1 MRTRFTIGLRILFGF
16 GVLVILT
23 LVAFGLTLVTI
34 NQSKSINDKITTIYT
49 PSVNALRELS
59 VTMLNSKMLIYNW
72 VNTPGE
78 SEDKPKLKK
87 LIYDE
92 YPVLKNEI
100 KMLSQNWEKDE
111 RDAVEAIF
119 TLIDKLFEK
128 SHKYIM
134 GKLNNFAAYDDLEI
148 KFEMSSVLNEG
159 EEINTQTRLILA
171 QLDQLIAVQQEKAAE
186 NISEMDKSFSRLK
199 LVVMVLGVALPVIGL
214 VIALLTRLSIVRPVD
229 ELKRMLQK
237 MKRGVMP
244 EEKIHGRN
252 DEIGEMSMALNQ
264 LVDALKQ
271 TTEFAREVGSGNFDS
286 HYEPLSEE
294 DTLGHA
300 LLKMRMDLAENERIL
315 EQKVEE
321 RTAEV
326 VQQKQEI
333 EMQKIKMEVLFN
345 HVTDSI
351 RYAKRIQEA
360 ILPPDHLIKSLLPD
374 SFVYYKPKDIVS
386 GDFYWLEQVGTKVFF
401 AAVDCTGHGVPGA
414 FMSIV
419 GHNQLKQVMNRI
431 TDHKPS
437 VVLDELSK
445 GISDS
450 LHQNY
455 DGSTAKDGMDLSLCS
470 IDFEKKELEF
480 SGAFNPLYL
489 IRDNDLQEVKANKF
503 PIGIFLGR
511 EARNF
516 TNHKIGLEKGDV
528 LYIFSDGYA
537 DQFGGPKGK
546 KFMANQFRNL
556 LMQIHHLPM
565 EEQKEMLDRTL
576 ETWKGSEEQVDDILV
591 IGVRING

>member
-23 LVAFGLTLVTI
+23 LVAFALTLVTI

-111 RDAVEAIF
+111 RDAIEAIF

-159 EEINTQTRLILA
+159 EEINTQTRLILS

-360 ILPPDHLIKSLLPD
+360 ILPPDHLIKNLLPD

-386 GDFYWLEQVGTKVFF
+386 GDFYWLEQLGNKVFF

-437 VVLDELSK
+437 VILDELSK

-516 TNHKIGLEKGDV
+516 TNHKIGLQQGDV
-528 LYIFSDGYA
+528 IYIFSDGYA

-576 ETWKGSEEQVDDILV
+576 ETWKGTEEQVDDILV
-591 IGVRING
+591 IGVRISG

>member
-1 MRTRFTIGLRILFGF
+1 MRFRFTIGRRIGFGF

-23 LVAFGLTLVTI
+23 LFAFGLTMLTI
-34 NQSKSINDKITTIYT
+34 KQSNDINDKNTTIYT
-49 PSVNALRELS
+49 PSVNALRELN

-72 VNTPGE
+72 VNTQGE

-92 YPVLKNEI
+92 YPALKIQINQ
-100 KMLSQNWEKDE
+100 LAAHWTTDEKNDIQG
-111 RDAVEAIF
+111 IF
-119 TLIDKLFEK
+119 GLIDILFEK

-134 GKLNNFAAYDDLEI
+134 SKLNSFAAYDELEV

-159 EEINTQTRLILA
+159 EEINVKTRLILD
-171 QLDQLIAVQQEKAAE
+171 QLDKLISTQQANAAE
-186 NISEMDKSFSRLK
+186 NIVEMDQSFARLR
-199 LVVMVLGVALPVIGL
+199 LVVIVLGL
-214 VIALLTRLSIVRPVD
+214 ALLVGGFLIAFITVLSIIKPVN
-229 ELKRMLQK
+229 ELKRILQK
-237 MKRGVMP
+237 MKLGVMP
-244 EEKIHGRN
+244 EEKIRERN
-252 DEIGEMSMALNQ
+252 DEIGEMSLALNQ
-264 LVDALKQ
+264 LVEAMNQ
-271 TTEFAREVGSGNFDS
+271 TTQFAREVGSGNFDS
-286 HYEPLSEE
+286 HYKPLSEQ

-300 LLKMRMDLAENERIL
+300 LLKMRMDLAENERFL

-326 VQQKQEI
+326 VRQKQEI

-360 ILPPDHLIKSLLPD
+360 ILPPEHLIKSLLPD
-374 SFVYYKPKDIVS
+374 SFVYFKPKDIVS
-386 GDFYWLEQVGTKVFF
+386 GDFYWIEKINSKVFF

-419 GHNQLKQVMNRI
+419 GHNQLKQVVSRLA
-431 TDHKPS
+431 DLRPAA
-437 VVLDELSK
+437 VLDELSK
-445 GISDS
+445 GLSES

-455 DGSTAKDGMDLSLCS
+455 DGSTAKDGMDLSLCA
-470 IDFEKKELEF
+470 IDYEKKELEF

-489 IRDNDLQEVKANKF
+489 VRDGEMQEIKANKF

-516 TNHKIGLEKGDV
+516 TNHKIGLEKGDMI
-528 LYIFSDGYA
+528 YIFSDGYA

-546 KFMANQFRNL
+546 KFMANAFRNL
-556 LMQIHHLPM
+556 LMSIHKLPM
-565 EEQKEMLDRTL
+565 EAQKVALDNAL
-576 ETWKGSEEQVDDILV
+576 EDWKGPEEQVDDILV
-591 IGVRING
+591 MGVRIN

>member
-1 MRTRFTIGLRILFGF
+1 MIRLTIGRRIGFGF

-23 LVAFGLTLVTI
+23 LFAFGLTLLTI
-34 NQSKSINDKITTIYT
+34 RQSKDINDKITTIYT
-49 PSVNALRELS
+49 PSVNALRELN

-72 VNTPGE
+72 VNTQGE

-92 YPVLKNEI
+92 FPVLKNRVLTLAE
-100 KMLSQNWEKDE
+100 NWGVEEKNQ
-111 RDAVEAIF
+111 VQAIF
-119 TLIDKLFEK
+119 SLIDRLFEK
-128 SHKYIM
+128 NHKYIM
-134 GKLNNFAAYDDLEI
+134 GKLNSFAAYEDLET
-148 KFEMSSVLNEG
+148 KFEMESVLNEG
-159 EEINTQTRLILA
+159 EEINTLTRTILE
-171 QLDQLIAVQQEKAAE
+171 QLEQLIATQQKNAAT
-186 NISEMDKSFSRLK
+186 NIYEMDKAFTNLFM
-199 LVVMVLGVALPVIGL
+199 VVIILGIALPLVGGL
-214 VIALLTRLSIVRPVD
+214 IALFTVLSIVRPVN
-229 ELKRMLQK
+229 ELKGILRQ

-244 EEKIHGRN
+244 ENRIRSRN

-264 LVDALKQ
+264 LVDAMNQ
-271 TTEFAREVGSGNFDS
+271 TTQFAREVGSGNFDS

-300 LLKMRMDLAENERIL
+300 LLKMRMDLAENERFL

-333 EMQKIKMEVLFN
+333 EMQKIKMEILFN

-351 RYAKRIQEA
+351 KYAKRIQEA
-360 ILPPDHLIKSLLPD
+360 ILPPDHLFRSLLPE
-374 SFVYYKPKDIVS
+374 SFVYYRPKDIVS
-386 GDFYWLEQVGTKVFF
+386 GDFYWLEKINNKVFF

-419 GHNQLKQVMNRI
+419 GHNQLKQVMSRI
-431 TDHKPS
+431 TEYKPS

-445 GISDS
+445 GVSES
-450 LHQNY
+450 LHQHY
-455 DGSTAKDGMDLSLCS
+455 DGSTAKDGMDLSLCAYD
-470 IDFEKKELEF
+470 IEKQELQF

-489 IRDNDLQEVKANKF
+489 VRDGDLQEVKANKF

-516 TNHKIGLEKGDV
+516 TNHKISMQKGDV
-528 LYIFSDGYA
+528 IYIFSDGYA

-556 LMQIHHLPM
+556 LLQIHKLPM
-565 EEQKEMLDRTL
+565 DKQKEELDRTL
-576 ETWKGSEEQVDDILV
+576 EEWKGSEEQVDDILV
-591 IGVRING
+591 IGVKI

>member
-1 MRTRFTIGLRILFGF
+1 MKFRFTIGRRIYFGF
-16 GVLVILT
+16 GVLLILT
-23 LVAFGLTLVTI
+23 LFAFGLTMLTI
-34 NQSKSINDKITTIYT
+34 KQSKDINDKITTIYT
-49 PSVNALRELS
+49 PSVNALRELN

-72 VNTPGE
+72 VNTQGE

-92 YPVLKNEI
+92 YPVLKNRI
-100 KMLSQNWEKDE
+100 TQLAANWTKDE
-111 RDAVEAIF
+111 QNAVQAIF
-119 TLIDKLFEK
+119 SLIDKLFEK

-134 GKLNNFAAYDDLEI
+134 SKLSSFAAYDDLEI

-159 EEINTQTRLILA
+159 EEINVQTRLILD
-171 QLDQLIAVQQEKAAE
+171 QLDELIDLQQKNAAT
-186 NISEMDKSFSRLK
+186 NIDEMDKSFSRLK
-199 LVVMVLGVALPVIGL
+199 LVVIVLGGALPVGGIF
-214 VIALLTRLSIVRPVD
+214 VAMFTVFSIVRPVD
-229 ELKRMLQK
+229 ELKKILQK
-237 MKRGVMP
+237 MKRGIMP
-244 EEKIHGRN
+244 EEKIRERH

-271 TTEFAREVGSGNFDS
+271 TTQFAREVGSGNFDS

-300 LLKMRMDLAENERIL
+300 LLKMRMDLAENERFL

-326 VQQKQEI
+326 VRQKQEI
-333 EMQKIKMEVLFN
+333 EMQKLKIEVLFN

-351 RYAKRIQEA
+351 KYAKRIQEA
-360 ILPPDHLIKSLLPD
+360 ILPPDHLIRSLLPQ
-374 SFVYYKPKDIVS
+374 SFVFYKPKDIVS
-386 GDFYWLEQVGTKVFF
+386 GDFYWVEKINNKIFF

-419 GHNQLKQVMNRI
+419 GHNQLKQVISGLSEPRPAM
-431 TDHKPS
+431 
-437 VVLDELSK
+437 VLDELSR
-445 GISDS
+445 GVSES

-470 IDFEKKELEF
+470 IDFQKQELEF
-480 SGAFNPLYL
+480 AGAFNPLYL
-489 IRDNDLQEVKANKF
+489 IRDKELQEVKANKF

-516 TNHKIGLEKGDV
+516 TNHKIGLQKGDM

-556 LMQIHHLPM
+556 LLDIHLLPM
-565 EEQKEMLDRTL
+565 EQQKEALDRTL
-576 ETWKGSEEQVDDILV
+576 EGWRGAEEQVDDILV
-591 IGVRING
+591 IGVRI

>member
-1 MRTRFTIGLRILFGF
+1 MRFRFTIGRRIYFAF
-16 GVLVILT
+16 GVLVIFT
-23 LVAFGLTLVTI
+23 LFAFGLTMLTI
-34 NQSKSINDKITTIYT
+34 KQSKDINDKNTAIYT
-49 PSVNALRELS
+49 PSVNALRELN
-59 VTMLNSKMLIYNW
+59 VMMLNSKMLIYNW
-72 VNTPGE
+72 VNTQGE

-92 YPVLKNEI
+92 YPALKNRI
-100 KMLSQNWEKDE
+100 NQLARNWGKDE
-111 RDAVEAIF
+111 QDKMYAIF
-119 TLIDKLFEK
+119 SLIDVLFEK

-134 GKLNNFAAYDDLEI
+134 SKLNSFAAYDDLEI

-159 EEINTQTRLILA
+159 EEINVKTRLILS
-171 QLDQLIAVQQEKAAE
+171 QLDDLIAIQQTNAAT
-186 NISEMDKSFSRLK
+186 NIDEMDKSFARLRW
-199 LVVMVLGVALPVIGL
+199 VVIGLGVALPVGGIL
-214 VIALLTRLSIVRPVD
+214 IALFTVLSIVRPVD
-229 ELKRMLQK
+229 DLKKMLQK

-244 EEKIHGRN
+244 EEKIRERN
-252 DEIGEMSMALNQ
+252 DEIGEMSLALNQ

-271 TTEFAREVGSGNFDS
+271 TTQFAREVGSGNFDS

-300 LLKMRMDLAENERIL
+300 LLKMRMDLAENERFL

-326 VQQKQEI
+326 VRQKQEI

-360 ILPPDHLIKSLLPD
+360 ILPPNHLIKSLLPE
-374 SFVYYKPKDIVS
+374 SFVFYKPKDIVS
-386 GDFYWLEQVGTKVFF
+386 GDFYWIEQLGSKVFF

-419 GHNQLKQVMNRI
+419 GHNQLKQVI
-431 TDHKPS
+431 TRLSDPHPAG
-437 VVLDELSK
+437 VLDELSK
-445 GISDS
+445 GLSES

-470 IDFEKKELEF
+470 IDYEKKELEF

-489 IRDNDLQEVKANKF
+489 VRDGEMQEIKANKF

-516 TNHKIGLEKGDV
+516 TNHKIGLMKDDMIF
-528 LYIFSDGYA
+528 IFSDGYA

-556 LMQIHHLPM
+556 LLGIHKLSM
-565 EEQKEMLDRTL
+565 EDQKKEL
-576 ETWKGSEEQVDDILV
+576 ERALEEWKGPEEQVDDILV
-591 IGVRING
+591 MGVRIP

>member
-1 MRTRFTIGLRILFGF
+1 MRLRLTIGRRIGFGF

-23 LVAFGLTLVTI
+23 LFAFGLTLLTI
-34 NQSKSINDKITTIYT
+34 RQSKVINDKITTIYT
-49 PSVNALRELS
+49 PSVNALRELN

-72 VNTPGE
+72 VNIQGE

-92 YPVLKNEI
+92 YPVLKSRINQ
-100 KMLSQNWEKDE
+100 LALNWGKDE
-111 RDAVEAIF
+111 QDRIRSIF
-119 TLIDKLFEK
+119 SLIDRLFEK
-128 SHKYIM
+128 NHKYIM
-134 GKLNNFAAYDDLEI
+134 NKLNSFAAYEDLET
-148 KFEMSSVLNEG
+148 KFEMESVLNEG
-159 EEINTQTRLILA
+159 EEINTLTRTILT
-171 QLDQLIAVQQEKAAE
+171 QLDDLISIQQKNAAM
-186 NISEMDKSFSRLK
+186 NIYEMDKSFSNLFM
-199 LVVMVLGVALPVIGL
+199 VVIILGIALPLVGGL
-214 VIALLTRLSIVRPVD
+214 IAVFTVLSIVRPVNQ
-229 ELKRMLQK
+229 LKNILRQ
-237 MKRGVMP
+237 MKRGAMP
-244 EEKIHGRN
+244 EEKIQSRN

-264 LVDALKQ
+264 LVDAMKQ
-271 TTEFAREVGSGNFDS
+271 TTQFAREVGSGNFDS
-286 HYEPLSEE
+286 HYEPLSDE

-300 LLKMRMDLAENERIL
+300 LLKMRMDLAENERFL

-326 VQQKQEI
+326 VRQKQEI

-351 RYAKRIQEA
+351 KYAKRIQEA
-360 ILPPDHLIKSLLPD
+360 ILPPDHLFKNLLPQ

-386 GDFYWLEQVGTKVFF
+386 GDFYWLEKIGSKVFF

-419 GHNQLKQVMNRI
+419 GHNQLKQVVSNI
-431 TDHKPS
+431 TDHKPAII
-437 VVLDELSK
+437 LDELSK
-445 GISDS
+445 GVSES
-450 LHQNY
+450 LHQHY
-455 DGSTAKDGMDLSLCS
+455 DGSTAKDGMDLSLCAY
-470 IDFEKKELEF
+470 DTDRQELEF

-489 IRDNDLQEVKANKF
+489 VRNGDLQEVKANKF

-516 TNHKIGLEKGDV
+516 TNHKISMQKGDV
-528 LYIFSDGYA
+528 VYIFSDGYA

-556 LMQIHHLPM
+556 LLNIHQLPM
-565 EEQKEMLDRTL
+565 EKQKEELDRTL
-576 ETWKGSEEQVDDILV
+576 EEWKGPEEQVDDILV
-591 IGVRING
+591 IGVRI